1 MNFVLKP
8 WQLLLLILAGWINR
22 HQQDA
27 IEYLLTENQVLREK
41 LGKRR
46 ILLNDDQRRRLAVK
60 GKVLGRKG
68 LDKLARIVRP
78 DTLLRWHR
86 KLIARKWD
94 HSDQR
99 QSVGRP
105 RIRQQIVDLA
115 LRLARE
121 NPTWGYDRIQGTLA
135 NVGFRISDTTVGNIL
150 RAHGIEPAPDR
161 QRRTAW
167 RAFLKAHW
175 DSISAADFTTVEVWT
190 RSGLVIEPA
199 PDRQRRTAWRAF
211 LKAHWDSISAADFT
225 TVEVWTRS
233 GLVTFYILVVMH
245 LKTRRI
251 EIVGATPH
259 PNSEWMQQVGRNLT
273 DCVAGFLR
281 LSTHVILDRDTKHLP
296 LRQILKSSDIEAV
309 VLPPKSPNL
318 NAHLERFMRSL
329 KSECL
334 DRVIFFGEPSL
345 RRALREFGQHFHH
358 ERNHQ
363 GLGNRIIDPGEEV
376 GRTDGEVRCRNRLG
390 GLLRYYYRNAA

>member
-60 GKVLGRKG
+60 GKVLSRES

-86 KLIARKWD
+86 ELIARKWD
-94 HSDQR
+94 RSDQR

-105 RIRQQIVDLA
+105 RIRQQIVDLT

-135 NVGFRISDTTVGNIL
+135 NVGFYICDTTVGNIL

-161 QRRTAW
+161 ERRTTW
-167 RAFLKAHW
+167 
-175 DSISAADFTTVEVWT
+175 ST
-190 RSGLVIEPA
+190 
-199 PDRQRRTAWRAF
+199 F

-251 EIVGATPH
+251 EIAGATPH

-273 DCVAGFLR
+273 DCVDGFFR

-296 LRQILKSSDIEAV
+296 LRQILESSDIELV

-345 RRALREFGQHFHH
+345 RRALREFGEHFHH

-363 GLGNRIIDPGEEV
+363 GLGNRIIDAGPEV
-376 GRTDGEVRCRNRLG
+376 GRTQGEVQCRERLG

>member
-41 LGKRR
+41 LGKGR

-60 GKVLGRKG
+60 GKVLSRKT
-68 LDKLARIVRP
+68 LSKLARIVTP

-86 KLIARKWD
+86 ELIARKWD
-94 HSDQR
+94 HSITR
-99 QSVGRP
+99 QSIGRP
-105 RIRQQIVDLA
+105 RVRQQIVDLA
-115 LRLARE
+115 LRFAQE
-121 NPTWGYDRIQGTLA
+121 NPTWGYDRIQGALA
-135 NVGFRISDTTVGNIL
+135 NVGCHISDTTVGNIL

-161 QRRTAW
+161 QHRTAW
-167 RAFLKAHW
+167 RTFLKAHW

-190 RSGLVIEPA
+190 
-199 PDRQRRTAWRAF
+199 Q
-211 LKAHWDSISAADFT
+211 
-225 TVEVWTRS
+225 S
-233 GLVTFYILVVMH
+233 GLVTFYILVVRH
-245 LKTRRI
+245 LKTRCI
-251 EIVGATPH
+251 EIAGATPH

-273 DCVAGFLR
+273 DCVDGFFR

-296 LRQILKSSDIEAV
+296 LRQILKSSDIELV

-334 DRVIFFGEPSL
+334 DRVIFLGEPSL
-345 RRALREFGQHFHH
+345 RRALREFGEHFHH

-363 GLGNRIIDPGEEV
+363 GLGNRIIDAGTEG
-376 GRTDGEVRCRNRLG
+376 GRTQGEVQCRERLG
-390 GLLRYYYRNAA
+390 GLLRYSYRSAA